1 MTTKAHDTAMVTQ
14 ADRELVAGLI
24 EDLGETDQFECE
36 EIRLGLADEV
46 QAVQRAARH
55 RTASQAEL
63 LEALAIVRGLLHHAQ
78 GQPTLEGDAYK
89 VADATIARIKGEQ
102 S

>member
-63 LEALAIVRGLLHHAQ
+63 LEALRMLLDGRAGAREHAKAVLT
-78 GQPTLEGDAYK
+78 GF
-89 VADATIARIKGEQ
+89 ARIKGEQ